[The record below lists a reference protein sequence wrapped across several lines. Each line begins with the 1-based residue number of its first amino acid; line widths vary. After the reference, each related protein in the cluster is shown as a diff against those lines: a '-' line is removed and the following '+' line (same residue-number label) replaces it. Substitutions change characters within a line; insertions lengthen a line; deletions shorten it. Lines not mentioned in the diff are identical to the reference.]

1 MGSEY
6 PDVLGDLV
14 DARQRFDVNG
24 VHYLLALEPD
34 TVSPGE
40 PASLR
45 VWLQSCWDIHT
56 VVSLT
61 IDLPAEPAPWMTVIQ
76 RRTDV
81 PLETGE
87 VGEATIPI
95 ATSPDTAPGQYTV
108 LVTLA
113 TEQEMRGLYVRGQ
126 KKQGL
131 LGDSLLTFSTGMG
144 LAATLGLGYNART
157 QEEQTLLLQV
167 HGPAQQ
173 GQEPDL
179 TPTYR
184 SHWTVA
190 DLPIQGKARHYVNDQ
205 RLYLLPKVKREALY
219 RVFLEESRERFLD
232 AGIEL
237 QVGEAIFLAKV
248 LTFAVEYF
256 LKRPAWQDAI
266 LVPAYALA
274 YRYELEMDDPVFLIA
289 RADYARI
296 ARLAISL
303 SFGLLRQLLK
313 EDTWT
318 LEEQRAVAELVAD
331 RVERGGALSVEFL
344 YLPLLLGGIIVAQQ
358 VEMSGEDLQQS
369 IELIDQA
376 REERDPELAENPE
389 LVSILDRLLQI
400 ARSRF

>member
-1 MGSEY
+1 MSSEY
-6 PDVLGDLV
+6 PDALGDIV
-14 DARQRFDVNG
+14 EARQRFDVNG
-24 VHYLLALEPD
+24 VHYLLSLEPR

-40 PASLR
+40 PALLR
-45 VWLQSCWDIHT
+45 AWLQSCWDVPT

-61 IDLPAEPAPWMTVIQ
+61 IDLPVEPAPWMTVIQ

-87 VGEATIPI
+87 VGEVTIPI
-95 ATSPDTAPGQYTV
+95 ATSPDTSPGEYTV
-108 LVTLA
+108 LVTLG
-113 TEQEMRGLYVRGQ
+113 TKQEMRGLYVRGQ

-131 LGDSLLTFSTGMG
+131 LGDSLLTFTTGMG
-144 LAATLGLGYNART
+144 LAATLGLGYKART
-157 QEEQTLLLQV
+157 QAEQPLLLKV
-167 HGPAQQ
+167 HGAAQR

-190 DLPIQGKARHYVNDQ
+190 DLAIQGKARHYVNDQ
-205 RLYLLPKVKREALY
+205 RLYLLPKLTREALY
-219 RVFLEESRERFLD
+219 RVFLEESRERLLD

-256 LKRPAWQDAI
+256 LKRPAWQDAV

-274 YRYELEMDDPVFLIA
+274 YRYQLEMDDPVFLIA
-289 RADYARI
+289 RADYARVT
-296 ARLAISL
+296 RLAISL

-313 EDTWT
+313 RDAWT
-318 LEEQRAVAELVAD
+318 LEEQMAVADLVAD
-331 RVERGGALSVEFL
+331 RVERGGTLSVEFL
-344 YLPLLLGGIIVAQQ
+344 YLPLLLGGLIVAQQ
-358 VEMSGEDLQQS
+358 VEMPGEDLKES
-369 IELIDQA
+369 LELVDQA
-376 REERDPELAENPE
+376 RQERRSELAENPE
-389 LVSILDRLLQI
+389 LVKIFDRITKI

>member
-1 MGSEY
+1 MSSEY
-6 PDVLGDLV
+6 PDALGDIV
-14 DARQRFDVNG
+14 EARQRFDING
-24 VHYLLALEPD
+24 VHYLLSLEPA

-40 PASLR
+40 PALLR
-45 VWLQSCWDIHT
+45 AWLQSCWDVPT

-61 IDLPAEPAPWMTVIQ
+61 IDLPVEPAPWMTVIQ

-87 VGEATIPI
+87 VGEVTIPI
-95 ATSPDTAPGQYTV
+95 ATSPDTSPGEYTV
-108 LVTLA
+108 LVTLG
-113 TEQEMRGLYVRGQ
+113 TKQEMRGLYVRGQ

-131 LGDSLLTFSTGMG
+131 LGDSLLTFTTGMG
-144 LAATLGLGYNART
+144 LAATLGLGYKART
-157 QEEQTLLLQV
+157 QAEQPLLLKV
-167 HGPAQQ
+167 HGAAQR

-190 DLPIQGKARHYVNDQ
+190 DLAIQGKARHYVNDQ
-205 RLYLLPKVKREALY
+205 RLYLLPKLTREALY
-219 RVFLEESRERFLD
+219 RVFLEESRERLLD

-256 LKRPAWQDAI
+256 LKRPAWQDAV

-274 YRYELEMDDPVFLIA
+274 YRYQLEMDDPVFLIA
-289 RADYARI
+289 RADYARVT
-296 ARLAISL
+296 RLAISL

-313 EDTWT
+313 RDAWT
-318 LEEQRAVAELVAD
+318 LEEQMAVADLVAD
-331 RVERGGALSVEFL
+331 RVERGGTLSVEFL
-344 YLPLLLGGIIVAQQ
+344 YLPLLLGGLIVAQQ
-358 VEMSGEDLQQS
+358 VEMPGEDLKES
-369 IELIDQA
+369 LELVDQA
-376 REERDPELAENPE
+376 RQERRSELAENPE
-389 LVSILDRLLQI
+389 LVKIFDRITKI

>member
-1 MGSEY
+1 MSSEY
-6 PDVLGDLV
+6 PDALGDIV
-14 DARQRFDVNG
+14 EARQRFDVNG
-24 VHYLLALEPD
+24 VHYLLSLEPG

-40 PASLR
+40 PALLR
-45 VWLQSCWDIHT
+45 AWLQSCWDVPT

-61 IDLPAEPAPWMTVIQ
+61 IDLPVEPAPWMTVIQ

-87 VGEATIPI
+87 VGEVTIPI
-95 ATSPDTAPGQYTV
+95 ATSPDTSPGEYTV
-108 LVTLA
+108 LVTLG
-113 TEQEMRGLYVRGQ
+113 TKQEMRGLYVRGQ

-131 LGDSLLTFSTGMG
+131 LGDSLLTFTTGMG
-144 LAATLGLGYNART
+144 LAATLGLGYKART
-157 QEEQTLLLQV
+157 QAEQPLLLKV
-167 HGPAQQ
+167 HGAAQR

-190 DLPIQGKARHYVNDQ
+190 DLAIQGKARHYVNDQ
-205 RLYLLPKVKREALY
+205 RLYLLPKLTREALY
-219 RVFLEESRERFLD
+219 RVFLEESRERLLD

-256 LKRPAWQDAI
+256 LKRPAWQDAV

-274 YRYELEMDDPVFLIA
+274 YRYQLEMDDPVFLIA
-289 RADYARI
+289 RADYARVT
-296 ARLAISL
+296 RLAISL

-313 EDTWT
+313 RDAWT
-318 LEEQRAVAELVAD
+318 LEEQMAVADLVAD
-331 RVERGGALSVEFL
+331 RVERGGTLSVEFL
-344 YLPLLLGGIIVAQQ
+344 YLPLLLGGLIVAQQ
-358 VEMSGEDLQQS
+358 VEMPGEDLKES
-369 IELIDQA
+369 LELVDQA
-376 REERDPELAENPE
+376 RQERRSELAENPE
-389 LVSILDRLLQI
+389 LVKIFDRITKI